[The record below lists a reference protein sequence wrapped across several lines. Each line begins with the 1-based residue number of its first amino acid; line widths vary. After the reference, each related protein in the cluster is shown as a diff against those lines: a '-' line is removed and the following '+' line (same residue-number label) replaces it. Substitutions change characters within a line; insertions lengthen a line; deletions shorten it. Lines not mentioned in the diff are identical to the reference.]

1 MSIVEKLTMSE
12 NNAENSFRN
21 PGKARLQLAKFTTVM
36 KEPGK
41 TDTQTGVFIFLTVSA
56 LKHEIS
62 YERGRT
68 EPSPPWTY

>member
-41 TDTQTGVFIFLTVSA
+41 TDTQTGVFIFFNCFSTQARNIV
-56 LKHEIS
+56 
-62 YERGRT
+62 
-68 EPSPPWTY
+68 